1 MDSRSAD
8 RPYWM
13 CQLGG
18 WSVYAI
24 ASLVF
29 STLFDSFAWQW
40 VVTALMVF
48 GLGLGLT
55 HLFRLHVRRRR
66 WAQLPLLRLAP
77 RVVLASIGIAIV
89 IVAVLYP
96 MYGIL
101 AGSYVPEQYQTGVIV
116 VNLFNW
122 SATILG
128 WSLIYF
134 GVQYLRNFQN
144 AEAEK
149 WRLKLVVRETELEML
164 RSQLNP
170 HFLFNS
176 LNSMR
181 ALILEDPGRAQE
193 AVTQLAA
200 LLRYTLHVSGQPTA
214 SLESELET
222 VHNYLAL
229 ESLRLEN
236 RLRCSFDIDPD
247 SLGLR
252 VPPMLVQMLI
262 ENAIKHG
269 VAKVRSGGEIFL
281 STRRTEDELRITVSN
296 TGRLETNVDGGVGLA
311 NSIERLRLLFGDK
324 ATLRL
329 SAEDSQRVTAEVVI
343 PLEPRLVATR

>member
-1 MDSRSAD
+1 MDSRKTD
-8 RPYWM
+8 RSYWM

-29 STLFDSFAWQW
+29 STLFNSFVWQW
-40 VVTALMVF
+40 VVIALVVF
-48 GLGLGLT
+48 VLGLGLT
-55 HLFRLHVRRRR
+55 HLFRFHVRRRR

-77 RVVLASIGIAIV
+77 RVVLASIAIATS

-96 MYGIL
+96 MYGLL
-101 AGSYVPEQYQTGVIV
+101 AAGYVSEEYQTGVIFV
-116 VNLFNW
+116 SLFNW

-144 AEAEK
+144 AEAEG
-149 WRLKLVVRETELEML
+149 WRLELVVRETELSML

-176 LNSMR
+176 LNSVR
-181 ALILEDPGRAQE
+181 ALIVEDPGRAQE

-200 LLRYTLHVSGQPTA
+200 LLRYTLHVSSQPTA

-222 VHNYLAL
+222 VRNYLAL
-229 ESLRLEN
+229 ESLRFEN

-252 VPPMLVQMLI
+252 VPPMLVQTLI

-269 VAKVRSGGEIFL
+269 IAKARAGGEIVL
-281 STRRTEDELRITVSN
+281 STHRTEDELRITVSN
-296 TGRLETNVDGGVGLA
+296 TGRLVANAGGGVGLA
-311 NSIERLRLLFGDK
+311 NSLERLRLLFGGK

-343 PLEPRLVATR
+343 PLEPRLAAAR